1 MSSRRRVPTTALT
14 NPFADPAEG
23 FCELLLVRHGEQAY
37 RENMAVGEGI
47 DAPLSD
53 LGRKQAAAVG
63 DRLAAMKIDAVYAS
77 PYQRAYDTGAA
88 IAEHHGM
95 EPDVVDDLREVDL
108 WSKLPQDKG
117 LLDAI
122 GKDELR
128 QIFADVQKHRTWD
141 AYQYGEG
148 TDSFRARV
156 RQGIDRIVA
165 DHHGDRV
172 VVACH
177 GGVIATVL
185 AMAMHSPHDY
195 GVAVHHTS
203 ITTMRAADDRRV
215 IHSVNDYGHVLGFQT
230 ALNPLNL
237 H

>member
-1 MSSRRRVPTTALT
+1 MSSRRRVPSTALT

-77 PYQRAYDTGAA
+77 PYQRAFDTGAA

-95 EPDVVDDLREVDL
+95 EPEVVDGLREVDL

-156 RQGIDRIVA
+156 RQSIDGIVA

-172 VVACH
+172 VIACH